1 LIGSTI
7 ADLPVRLAANGPSGP
22 IVVMIGRVFAEFRE
36 NTLREEFPPASQ
48 AQAQAQ

>member
-1 LIGSTI
+1 
-7 ADLPVRLAANGPSGP
+7 
-22 IVVMIGRVFAEFRE
+22 VFAEFRE